1 MRFIIVE
8 SFSRNLDYEIVRVG
22 KKFEANIVGVTTTSI
37 EAFDKIL
44 KFKILI
50 KNELITLCIVV
61 RGQLPP
67 QKTRWWPNEYTFF
80 RKKKEKL
87 WSKKKLRKDFS
98 MCLVPTTL
106 CPTIYVISMGRISLS
121 IHEVLTY
128 FV

>member
-50 KNELITLCIVV
+50 KMN
-61 RGQLPP
+61 
-67 QKTRWWPNEYTFF
+67 
-80 RKKKEKL
+80 
-87 WSKKKLRKDFS
+87 
-98 MCLVPTTL
+98 
-106 CPTIYVISMGRISLS
+106 
-121 IHEVLTY
+121 
-128 FV
+128 